1 MKMSK
6 CENDKIVNDKMVSSN
21 SQIFKSSNSQIFNSK
36 VVFDIFAEICKVPR
50 PSKHEERISQWLQD
64 FAASHGIE
72 CITDEAMNVI
82 MRVPATPGYE
92 DHEGIIL
99 QAHMDMVCEKNGDV
113 VHDFM
118 TDPIETYVD
127 GEWLKAK
134 GTTLGADNGIGISMA
149 LAAITDPELQ
159 HPAIECLFT
168 VDEETGLT
176 GAMKLQD
183 GMLRHKRLINL
194 DSEDDG
200 QIFIGCAGGIDTL
213 AKMHYEPVS
222 ISQIFKSSNSQIFKS
237 SNSQI
242 AIRLSVGGLLGGHSG
257 DDINKGRANANQLI
271 VWFLAR
277 IMPQTDLQLASINGG
292 NLRNA
297 IAREAEAVIAIP
309 LNYKEQIRIEWNHFV
324 AQMEGVFGEVEKDM
338 RMELETCDMP
348 DSFIPADKACRLIMA
363 LCECPHGMIAMSRDI
378 PGLVETSTNLASIKM
393 RQESLIQSVSKSG
406 LSTALPGSV
415 SKSGLSG
422 EAGLTGKSGL
432 SAEGGLSAE
441 RSVFCQPEGRS
452 YIEVNTSQRSS
463 KESSKHHLKW
473 VVEQALAM
481 ACDEVTHGDGYPGW
495 TPNPHSQLLETVKKA
510 YTDLYH
516 SEPKV
521 LAIHAGLECGLF
533 LEKYPYLDMVSIGP
547 QMYGVHSPQERLS
560 IPSTERCYAWLCQV
574 LKTL

>member
-1 MKMSK
+1 MEPK
-6 CENDKIVNDKMVSSN
+6 
-21 SQIFKSSNSQIFNSK
+21 Q
-36 VVFDIFAEICKVPR
+36 VFDIFAEICKVPR

-72 CITDEAMNVI
+72 CVADEAMNVI

-92 DHEGIIL
+92 EHEGVIL

-113 VHDFM
+113 EHDFM
-118 TDPIETYVD
+118 NDPIQTWVD

-134 GTTLGADNGIGISMA
+134 GTTLGADNGIGIAMA
-149 LAAITDPELQ
+149 LAVITDPELQ

-183 GMLRHKRLINL
+183 GMLKSKRLINL

-213 AKMHYEPVS
+213 AKMHYKGERLEA
-222 ISQIFKSSNSQIFKS
+222 KGERL
-237 SNSQI
+237 
-242 AIRLSVGGLLGGHSG
+242 AIRLSVSGLMGGHSG

-277 IMPQTDLQLASINGG
+277 IWPQAEIQLASIQGG

-297 IAREAEAVIAIP
+297 IAREAEAVITIP
-309 LNYKEQIRIEWNHFV
+309 MAYKEQIRIEWNHFV
-324 AQMEGVFGEVEKDM
+324 AQMEGVFGEIEKDM
-338 RMELETCDMP
+338 RLELETTDMP
-348 DSFIPADKACRLIMA
+348 ELFIPADKAYRLIIA
-363 LCECPHGMIAMSRDI
+363 LCECPHGMIAMSKEM

-393 RQESLIQSVSKSG
+393 K
-406 LSTALPGSV
+406 
-415 SKSGLSG
+415 
-422 EAGLTGKSGL
+422 
-432 SAEGGLSAE
+432 EG
-441 RSVFCQPEGRS
+441 

-463 KESSKHHLKW
+463 IETSKHHLKW
-473 VVEQALAM
+473 AVEQALSL

-495 TPNPHSQLLETVKKA
+495 APNPNSPLLEVVKKA
-510 YTDLYH
+510 YTDLFKA
-516 SEPKV
+516 EPQV

-560 IPSTERCYAWLCQV
+560 IPSTERCYAWLRQT
-574 LKTL
+574 LKSL

>member
-1 MKMSK
+1 MV
-6 CENDKIVNDKMVSSN
+6 NDKIVNVFEIF
-21 SQIFKSSNSQIFNSK
+21 SQICQ
-36 VVFDIFAEICKVPR
+36 VPR
-50 PSKHEERISQWLQD
+50 PSKHEERISKWLQD
-64 FAASHGIE
+64 FAASHNIE
-72 CITDEAMNVI
+72 CVADETMNVI

-92 DHEGIIL
+92 DHEGVIL

-113 VHDFM
+113 QHDFM
-118 TDPIETYVD
+118 TDPIQTYVD

-149 LAAITDPELQ
+149 LAAITDPNLQ

-183 GMLRHKRLINL
+183 GMLKSKRLINL

-213 AKMHYEPVS
+213 AKMHYEK
-222 ISQIFKSSNSQIFKS
+222 SQITNDK
-237 SNSQI
+237 SQI
-242 AIRLSVGGLLGGHSG
+242 AIRLSVSGLLGGHSG

-277 IMPQTDLQLASINGG
+277 IWPQTEIQLASISGG

-297 IAREAEAVIAIP
+297 IAREAEAVLVIP
-309 LNYKEQIRIEWNHFV
+309 MAYKEQIRIEWNHYV

-338 RMELETCDMP
+338 RLDLETTDMP
-348 DSFIPADKACRLIMA
+348 ETSIPSDKAYRLIMA
-363 LCECPHGMIAMSRDI
+363 LCECPHGMIAMSKDM

-393 RQESLIQSVSKSG
+393 KTTSNDVKQHQTMSN
-406 LSTALPGSV
+406 
-415 SKSGLSG
+415 
-422 EAGLTGKSGL
+422 
-432 SAEGGLSAE
+432 
-441 RSVFCQPEGRS
+441 

-463 KESSKHHLKW
+463 IESSKHHLKW
-473 VVEQALAM
+473 AVEQALSM

-495 TPNPHSQLLETVKKA
+495 APNPNSPLLEVVKKA
-510 YTDLYH
+510 YIDLFK

-533 LEKYPYLDMVSIGP
+533 LEKYPYLDMVSVGP

-560 IPSTERCYAWLCQV
+560 IPSTERCYLWLCQI
-574 LKTL
+574 LRSL

>member
-1 MKMSK
+1 MKNK
-6 CENDKIVNDKMVSSN
+6 
-21 SQIFKSSNSQIFNSK
+21 
-36 VVFDIFAEICKVPR
+36 VFDIFAEICKVPR
-50 PSKHEERISQWLQD
+50 PSKHEEQISQWLQS
-64 FAASHGIE
+64 FAAAHGIE
-72 CITDEAMNVI
+72 CIADEAMNVI

-118 TDPIETYVD
+118 TDPIETYID

-176 GAMKLQD
+176 GAMKLKD
-183 GMLRHKRLINL
+183 GMLKHKRLINL

-213 AKMHYEPVS
+213 AKMHYELCDK
-222 ISQIFKSSNSQIFKS
+222 SQITNDK
-237 SNSQI
+237 SQI
-242 AIRLSVGGLLGGHSG
+242 AIRLSVSGLLGGHSG
-257 DDINKGRANANQLI
+257 DDINKGRANANQLL

-277 IMPQTDLQLASINGG
+277 IWPQTEIQLSSISGG

-297 IAREAEAVIAIP
+297 IAREAEAVLIIP
-309 LNYKEQIRIEWNHFV
+309 MDYKEQIRIEWNNYV
-324 AQMEGVFGEVEKDM
+324 AQMENIFGQVEKDM
-338 RMELETCDMP
+338 RLDLETCDMP
-348 DSFIPADKACRLIMA
+348 DTFIPSDKAYRLVMA
-363 LCECPHGMIAMSRDI
+363 LCECPHGMIAMSKDM
-378 PGLVETSTNLASIKM
+378 PGLVETSTNLASVKM
-393 RQESLIQSVSKSG
+393 K
-406 LSTALPGSV
+406 
-415 SKSGLSG
+415 
-422 EAGLTGKSGL
+422 
-432 SAEGGLSAE
+432 EG
-441 RSVFCQPEGRS
+441 

-463 KESSKHHLKW
+463 IEASKHHLKW
-473 VVEQALAM
+473 AVEQALAL

-495 TPNPHSQLLETVKKA
+495 APNPNSPLLEVVKKA
-510 YTDLYH
+510 YTDLYK

-560 IPSTERCYAWLCQV
+560 IPSTERCYAWLCQT
-574 LKTL
+574 LKSL

>member
-1 MKMSK
+1 MNNK
-6 CENDKIVNDKMVSSN
+6 
-21 SQIFKSSNSQIFNSK
+21 
-36 VVFDIFAEICKVPR
+36 VFDIFAEICKVPR
-50 PSKHEERISQWLQD
+50 PSKHEERISKWLQD
-64 FAASHGIE
+64 FAAAHGIE
-72 CITDEAMNVI
+72 CVADEAMNVI

-92 DHEGIIL
+92 NHEGVIL

-113 VHDFM
+113 QHDFM

-176 GAMKLQD
+176 GAEKLKD
-183 GMLRHKRLINL
+183 GMLQSKRLINL

-213 AKMHYEPVS
+213 AKMHYEQ
-222 ISQIFKSSNSQIFKS
+222 SQITNHK
-237 SNSQI
+237 SQI
-242 AIRLSVGGLLGGHSG
+242 AIRLSVSGLLGGHSG
-257 DDINKGRANANQLI
+257 DDINKGRTNANQLI

-277 IMPQTDLQLASINGG
+277 IWPQTEVQLASINGG

-297 IAREAEAVIAIP
+297 LAREAEAIITIP
-309 LNYKEQIRIEWNHFV
+309 MAFKEDIRIAWNHFV

-338 RMELETCDMP
+338 RLELETCEMP
-348 DSFIPADKACRLIMA
+348 EIFIPADKAYRLIMA
-363 LCECPHGMIAMSRDI
+363 LCECPHGMIAMSKEM

-393 RQESLIQSVSKSG
+393 RDG
-406 LSTALPGSV
+406 
-415 SKSGLSG
+415 
-422 EAGLTGKSGL
+422 
-432 SAEGGLSAE
+432 
-441 RSVFCQPEGRS
+441 

-463 KESSKHHLKW
+463 IEASKHHLKW
-473 VVEQALAM
+473 AVEQALSM

-495 TPNPHSQLLETVKKA
+495 APNPKSELLEVVKKA
-510 YTDLYH
+510 YIDLYKA
-516 SEPKV
+516 EPKV

-533 LEKYPYLDMVSIGP
+533 LEKYPYLDMISIGP
-547 QMYGVHSPQERLS
+547 QMVGVHSPQERLS
-560 IPSTERCYAWLCQV
+560 IPSTDKCYQWLCQT
-574 LKTL
+574 LKSL

>member
-1 MKMSK
+1 MEPKAVF
-6 CENDKIVNDKMVSSN
+6 EIF
-21 SQIFKSSNSQIFNSK
+21 SQIN
-36 VVFDIFAEICKVPR
+36 KVPR
-50 PSKHEERISQWLQD
+50 PSKHEEKISKWLCD
-64 FAASHGIE
+64 FAAAHHIE
-72 CITDEAMNVI
+72 YVADEAMNVI

-92 DHEGIIL
+92 DHEGVIL

-113 VHDFM
+113 QHDFM
-118 TDPIETYVD
+118 TDPIQTYVD

-134 GTTLGADNGIGISMA
+134 GTTLGGDDGIGISMA
-149 LAAITDPELQ
+149 LAAITDPELP

-183 GMLRHKRLINL
+183 GMLRSKRLINL

-213 AKMHYEPVS
+213 AKMHYEP
-222 ISQIFKSSNSQIFKS
+222 INSTSYIDPS
-237 SNSQI
+237 YI
-242 AIRLSVGGLLGGHSG
+242 AIRLSVGGLMGGHSG

-277 IMPQTDLQLASINGG
+277 IWPQTELHLASINGG

-309 LNYKEQIRIEWNHFV
+309 MTYKEQIRIEWNRFI

-338 RMELETCDMP
+338 RLDLETTDMP
-348 DSFIPADKACRLIMA
+348 ETFIPDDKAYRLIMA
-363 LCECPHGMIAMSRDI
+363 LCECPHGMIAMSKDM
-378 PGLVETSTNLASIKM
+378 PGLVETSTNLASVKM
-393 RQESLIQSVSKSG
+393 R
-406 LSTALPGSV
+406 
-415 SKSGLSG
+415 
-422 EAGLTGKSGL
+422 
-432 SAEGGLSAE
+432 EG
-441 RSVFCQPEGRS
+441 

-463 KESSKHHLKW
+463 IEASKHHLKW
-473 VVEQALAM
+473 AVEQALSL

-495 TPNPHSQLLETVKKA
+495 APNPNSPLLEVVRKA
-510 YTDLYH
+510 YVDLFNA
-516 SEPKV
+516 EPQV

-560 IPSTERCYAWLCQV
+560 IPSTERCYRWLCQT
-574 LKTL
+574 LKSL

>member
-1 MKMSK
+1 MKPK
-6 CENDKIVNDKMVSSN
+6 
-21 SQIFKSSNSQIFNSK
+21 Q
-36 VVFDIFAEICKVPR
+36 VFDIFAEICKVPR

-72 CITDEAMNVI
+72 CVADEAMNVI

-92 DHEGIIL
+92 EHEGVIL

-113 VHDFM
+113 EHDFM
-118 TDPIETYVD
+118 NDPIQTWVD

-134 GTTLGADNGIGISMA
+134 GTTLGADNGIGIAMA
-149 LAAITDPELQ
+149 LAVITDKELQ

-183 GMLRHKRLINL
+183 GMLKSKRLINL

-213 AKMHYEPVS
+213 AKMHYKGERLEA
-222 ISQIFKSSNSQIFKS
+222 KGERL
-237 SNSQI
+237 
-242 AIRLSVGGLLGGHSG
+242 AIRLSVSGLMGGHSG

-277 IMPQTDLQLASINGG
+277 IWPQTEIQLASIHGG

-297 IAREAEAVIAIP
+297 IAREAEAVITIP
-309 LNYKEQIRIEWNHFV
+309 MAYKEQIRIEWNNFV
-324 AQMEGVFGEVEKDM
+324 AQMEGVFGEIEKDM
-338 RMELETCDMP
+338 RLELETTDMP
-348 DSFIPADKACRLIMA
+348 ELFIPADKAYRLIMA
-363 LCECPHGMIAMSRDI
+363 LCECPHGMIAMSKEM

-393 RQESLIQSVSKSG
+393 K
-406 LSTALPGSV
+406 
-415 SKSGLSG
+415 
-422 EAGLTGKSGL
+422 
-432 SAEGGLSAE
+432 EG
-441 RSVFCQPEGRS
+441 

-463 KESSKHHLKW
+463 IEASKHHLKW
-473 VVEQALAM
+473 AVEQALSL

-495 TPNPHSQLLETVKKA
+495 APNPNSPLLEVVKKA
-510 YTDLYH
+510 YTDLFKA
-516 SEPKV
+516 EPQV

-560 IPSTERCYAWLCQV
+560 IPSTERCYAWLRQT
-574 LKTL
+574 LKSL

>member
-1 MKMSK
+1 MNNK
-6 CENDKIVNDKMVSSN
+6 
-21 SQIFKSSNSQIFNSK
+21 
-36 VVFDIFAEICKVPR
+36 VFDIFAEICKVPR
-50 PSKHEERISQWLQD
+50 PSKHEERISKWLQD
-64 FAASHGIE
+64 FAAAHGIE
-72 CITDEAMNVI
+72 CVVDEAMNVI

-92 DHEGIIL
+92 NHEGVIL

-113 VHDFM
+113 QHDFM

-176 GAMKLQD
+176 GAEKLKD
-183 GMLRHKRLINL
+183 GMLQSKRLINL

-213 AKMHYEPVS
+213 AKMHYEQ
-222 ISQIFKSSNSQIFKS
+222 SQITNHK
-237 SNSQI
+237 SQI
-242 AIRLSVGGLLGGHSG
+242 AIRLSVSGLLGGHSG
-257 DDINKGRANANQLI
+257 DDINKGRANSNQLI

-277 IMPQTDLQLASINGG
+277 IWPQTEVQLASINGG

-297 IAREAEAVIAIP
+297 IAREAQAVIAVP
-309 LNYKEQIRIEWNHFV
+309 MEYKEQIRIEWNHFV
-324 AQMEGVFGEVEKDM
+324 AQMEGVLGEVEKDM
-338 RMELETCDMP
+338 RLELETCEMP
-348 DSFIPADKACRLIMA
+348 ETFIPADKAYRLIMA
-363 LCECPHGMIAMSRDI
+363 LCECPHGMIAMSKEM

-393 RQESLIQSVSKSG
+393 RDG
-406 LSTALPGSV
+406 
-415 SKSGLSG
+415 
-422 EAGLTGKSGL
+422 
-432 SAEGGLSAE
+432 
-441 RSVFCQPEGRS
+441 

-463 KESSKHHLKW
+463 KEPAKHHLKW
-473 VVEQALAM
+473 AVEQALSL

-495 TPNPHSQLLETVKKA
+495 APNPNSPLLEVVKKA
-510 YTDLYH
+510 YENLFKA
-516 SEPKV
+516 EPKV

-560 IPSTERCYAWLCQV
+560 IPSTDKCYQWLCQT
-574 LKTL
+574 LKSL

>member
-1 MKMSK
+1 MNNK
-6 CENDKIVNDKMVSSN
+6 
-21 SQIFKSSNSQIFNSK
+21 
-36 VVFDIFAEICKVPR
+36 VFDIFAEICKVPR
-50 PSKHEERISQWLQD
+50 PSKHEERISKWLQD
-64 FAASHGIE
+64 FAAAHGIE
-72 CITDEAMNVI
+72 CVADEAMNVI

-92 DHEGIIL
+92 NHEGVIL

-113 VHDFM
+113 QHDFM

-127 GEWLKAK
+127 DEWLKAK

-176 GAMKLQD
+176 GAEKLKD
-183 GMLRHKRLINL
+183 GMLQSKRLINL

-213 AKMHYEPVS
+213 AKMHYKPEPLPFREGQGVG
-222 ISQIFKSSNSQIFKS
+222 
-237 SNSQI
+237 SQI
-242 AIRLSVGGLLGGHSG
+242 AIRLSVSGLLGGHSG

-277 IMPQTDLQLASINGG
+277 IWPQTEVQLASINGG

-297 IAREAEAVIAIP
+297 LAREAEAIITIP
-309 LNYKEQIRIEWNHFV
+309 MAFKEDIRIEWNHFV

-338 RMELETCDMP
+338 RLELETCEMP
-348 DSFIPADKACRLIMA
+348 ETFIPADKAYRLIMA
-363 LCECPHGMIAMSRDI
+363 LCECPHGMIAMSKEM

-393 RQESLIQSVSKSG
+393 RDG
-406 LSTALPGSV
+406 
-415 SKSGLSG
+415 
-422 EAGLTGKSGL
+422 
-432 SAEGGLSAE
+432 
-441 RSVFCQPEGRS
+441 

-463 KESSKHHLKW
+463 KEPAKHHLKW
-473 VVEQALAM
+473 AVEQSLSL

-495 TPNPHSQLLETVKKA
+495 APNPNSPLLEVVKKA
-510 YTDLYH
+510 YTDLFKA
-516 SEPKV
+516 EPKV

-560 IPSTERCYAWLCQV
+560 IPSTDKCYQWLCQT
-574 LKTL
+574 LKSL

>member
-1 MKMSK
+1 MKNK
-6 CENDKIVNDKMVSSN
+6 
-21 SQIFKSSNSQIFNSK
+21 
-36 VVFDIFAEICKVPR
+36 VFDIFAEICKVPR
-50 PSKHEERISQWLQD
+50 PSKHEEQISRWLQEW
-64 FAASHGIE
+64 AAAHGIE
-72 CITDEAMNVI
+72 CFADEAMNVI

-92 DHEGIIL
+92 DHEGVIL
-99 QAHMDMVCEKNGDV
+99 QAHMDMVCEKHGDV
-113 VHDFM
+113 SHDFM

-134 GTTLGADNGIGISMA
+134 GTTLGGDDGIGISMA

-183 GMLRHKRLINL
+183 GVLRHKKLINL

-213 AKMHYEPVS
+213 AKMHYEA
-222 ISQIFKSSNSQIFKS
+222 IDKSQISNLK
-237 SNSQI
+237 SQI
-242 AIRLSVGGLLGGHSG
+242 AIRLSVTGLQGGHSG

-277 IMPQTDLQLASINGG
+277 MLPQTDVQVASINGG

-297 IAREAEAVIAIP
+297 IAREAEAVITVPMA
-309 LNYKEQIRIEWNHFV
+309 YKEQIRIDWNRFV
-324 AQMEGVFGEVEKDM
+324 AQMEGVFGEVEKEM
-338 RMELETCDMP
+338 RLELETTDMP
-348 DSFIPADKACRLIMA
+348 ERFIPAEKAYRLIMA
-363 LCECPHGMIAMSRDI
+363 LCECPHGMIAMSQDI

-393 RQESLIQSVSKSG
+393 K
-406 LSTALPGSV
+406 
-415 SKSGLSG
+415 
-422 EAGLTGKSGL
+422 
-432 SAEGGLSAE
+432 EGYVE
-441 RSVFCQPEGRS
+441 
-452 YIEVNTSQRSS
+452 INTSQRSS
-463 KESSKHHLKW
+463 KEEAKHHLKW

-495 TPNPHSQLLETVKKA
+495 APNTNSPLLEVVKKA
-510 YTDLYH
+510 YTDLYK

-560 IPSTERCYAWLCQV
+560 IPSTERCYEWLCQI

>member
-1 MKMSK
+1 MEPK
-6 CENDKIVNDKMVSSN
+6 
-21 SQIFKSSNSQIFNSK
+21 Q
-36 VVFDIFAEICKVPR
+36 VFDIFAEICKVPR
-50 PSKHEERISQWLQD
+50 PSKHEERISQWLQQ
-64 FAASHGIE
+64 FAAEHGIE
-72 CITDEAMNVI
+72 CVADEAMNVI

-92 DHEGIIL
+92 DHEGVIL

-113 VHDFM
+113 NHDFM
-118 TDPIETYVD
+118 ADPIETFVD

-134 GTTLGADNGIGISMA
+134 GTTLGADNGIGIAMA
-149 LAAITDPELQ
+149 LAAITDKELA

-183 GMLRHKRLINL
+183 GVLKHKRLINL

-213 AKMHYEPVS
+213 AKMHYNQSPITNHQS
-222 ISQIFKSSNSQIFKS
+222 P
-237 SNSQI
+237 I
-242 AIRLSVGGLLGGHSG
+242 AIRLSVSGLMGGHSG
-257 DDINKGRANANQLI
+257 DDINKGRANANQIL

-277 IMPQTDLQLASINGG
+277 IWPQTEVQLASINGG

-297 IAREAEAVIAIP
+297 IAREAEAVLCVP
-309 LNYKEQIRIEWNHFV
+309 MSYKEQICIEWNRFV
-324 AQMEGVFGEVEKDM
+324 AQMEGVFGDVEKEM
-338 RMELETCDMP
+338 RLELETCDIP
-348 DSFIPADKACRLIMA
+348 DTCIPAEKAYRLIMA
-363 LCECPHGMIAMSRDI
+363 LCECPHGMIAMSSEM

-393 RQESLIQSVSKSG
+393 K
-406 LSTALPGSV
+406 
-415 SKSGLSG
+415 
-422 EAGLTGKSGL
+422 
-432 SAEGGLSAE
+432 EG
-441 RSVFCQPEGRS
+441 

-463 KESSKHHLKW
+463 IEASKHHLKW
-473 VVEQALAM
+473 VVEQALSM

-495 TPNPHSQLLETVKKA
+495 APNPKSKLLEIVKKA
-510 YTDLYH
+510 YIDLYK

-560 IPSTERCYAWLCQV
+560 IPSTERCYKWLCR
-574 LKTL
+574 TLRTL

>member
-1 MKMSK
+1 M
-6 CENDKIVNDKMVSSN
+6 NR
-21 SQIFKSSNSQIFNSK
+21 
-36 VVFDIFAEICKVPR
+36 VFDIFAEICKVPR
-50 PSKHEERISQWLQD
+50 PSKHEEQISRWLQD
-64 FAASHGIE
+64 FAAAHGIE
-72 CITDEAMNVI
+72 CIADEAMNVI

-92 DHEGIIL
+92 DHEGVIL

-113 VHDFM
+113 QHDFLK
-118 TDPIETYVD
+118 DPIETFVD
-127 GEWLKAK
+127 GDWLKAK
-134 GTTLGADNGIGISMA
+134 GTTLGGDDGIGISMA
-149 LAAITDPELQ
+149 LAAITDANLP

-176 GAMKLQD
+176 GAEKLQD
-183 GMLRHKRLINL
+183 GVLKHKRLINL

-213 AKMHYEPVS
+213 AKMHYKGERLEVKGERLG
-222 ISQIFKSSNSQIFKS
+222 IL
-237 SNSQI
+237 
-242 AIRLSVGGLLGGHSG
+242 LSVSGLTGGHSG

-277 IMPQTDLQLASINGG
+277 IWPQTDIQLASINGG

-297 IAREAEAVIAIP
+297 IAREAEAVLAIP
-309 LNYKEQIRIEWNHFV
+309 MAYKEQIRVEWNQFV

-338 RMELETCDMP
+338 RLEMETCDMP
-348 DSFIPADKACRLIMA
+348 EIFIPADKAYRLVMA
-363 LCECPHGMIAMSRDI
+363 LCECPHGMIAMSHEM

-393 RQESLIQSVSKSG
+393 R
-406 LSTALPGSV
+406 
-415 SKSGLSG
+415 
-422 EAGLTGKSGL
+422 
-432 SAEGGLSAE
+432 EG
-441 RSVFCQPEGRS
+441 

-463 KESSKHHLKW
+463 IESSKHHLKW
-473 VVEQALAM
+473 AVEQALSM

-495 TPNPHSQLLETVKKA
+495 APNPNSPLLETVKKA
-510 YTDLYH
+510 YMDLFK

-560 IPSTERCYAWLCQV
+560 ISSTERCYQWLCQT
-574 LKTL
+574 LKSL

>member
-1 MKMSK
+1 M
-6 CENDKIVNDKMVSSN
+6 
-21 SQIFKSSNSQIFNSK
+21 QIFHYLCTKFEIIMEPK
-36 VVFDIFAEICKVPR
+36 AVFDIFAEICKVPR
-50 PSKHEERISQWLQD
+50 PSKHEEKISQWLQS
-64 FAASHGIE
+64 FAAEHGIE
-72 CITDEAMNVI
+72 CIADEAMNVI

-99 QAHMDMVCEKNGDV
+99 QAHMDMVAEKDGNV
-113 VHDFM
+113 EHDFM
-118 TDPIETYVD
+118 TDPIETWVD

-134 GTTLGADNGIGISMA
+134 GTTLGADNGIGIAMA
-149 LAAITDPELQ
+149 LAAITDKELA

-176 GAMKLQD
+176 GAEKLQD
-183 GMLRHKRLINL
+183 GMLKGKRLINL

-213 AKMHYEPVS
+213 ARMKYEPLK
-222 ISQIFKSSNSQIFKS
+222 IEDLRLKNLL
-237 SNSQI
+237 
-242 AIRLSVGGLLGGHSG
+242 AIRLSVSGLMGGHSG

-277 IMPQTDLQLASINGG
+277 IWPQTEMQLASINGG

-297 IAREAEAVIAIP
+297 IAREAEATVLIP
-309 LNYKEQIRIEWNHFV
+309 MAYKEQIRIEWNRYV

-338 RMELETCDMP
+338 RLELETTDMP
-348 DSFIPADKACRLIMA
+348 ETIIPTDKAYRLIMA
-363 LCECPHGMIAMSRDI
+363 LCECPHGMIAMSQEM

-393 RQESLIQSVSKSG
+393 K
-406 LSTALPGSV
+406 
-415 SKSGLSG
+415 
-422 EAGLTGKSGL
+422 
-432 SAEGGLSAE
+432 EG
-441 RSVFCQPEGRS
+441 

-463 KESSKHHLKW
+463 KEASKHHLKW
-473 VVEQALAM
+473 AVEQALAM

-495 TPNPHSQLLETVKKA
+495 APNPHSPLLEVVKKA
-510 YTDLYH
+510 YIDLYKA
-516 SEPKV
+516 EPKV

-560 IPSTERCYAWLCQV
+560 IPSTERCYAWLCQT
-574 LKTL
+574 LKSL

>member
-1 MKMSK
+1 MEPKA
-6 CENDKIVNDKMVSSN
+6 
-21 SQIFKSSNSQIFNSK
+21 
-36 VVFDIFAEICKVPR
+36 VFDIFAQINQVPR
-50 PSKHEERISQWLQD
+50 PSKHEERISRWLQD
-64 FAASHGIE
+64 FAAEHGIE
-72 CITDEAMNVI
+72 CVTDEAMNVI

-92 DHEGIIL
+92 DHEGVIL

-113 VHDFM
+113 EHDFM
-118 TDPIETYVD
+118 SDPIQTYVD

-134 GTTLGADNGIGISMA
+134 GTTLGADDGIGISMA
-149 LAAITDPELQ
+149 LAAITDETLP

-183 GMLRHKRLINL
+183 GMLRHKRLINI

-222 ISQIFKSSNSQIFKS
+222 AISHQPSA
-237 SNSQI
+237 I
-242 AIRLSVGGLLGGHSG
+242 AIHLSVSGLMGGHSG
-257 DDINKGRANANQLI
+257 DDINKGRANANQIL

-277 IMPQTDLQLASINGG
+277 LWPQTEVQLASIQGG

-297 IAREAEAVIAIP
+297 IAREAEAIIAIP
-309 LNYKEQIRIEWNHFV
+309 MVYKEQIRIEWNHFV

-338 RMELETCDMP
+338 RLDLETCDMP
-348 DSFIPADKACRLIMA
+348 ELFIPAEKAYRLVMA
-363 LCECPHGMIAMSRDI
+363 LCECPHGMIAMSKDM

-393 RQESLIQSVSKSG
+393 K
-406 LSTALPGSV
+406 
-415 SKSGLSG
+415 
-422 EAGLTGKSGL
+422 
-432 SAEGGLSAE
+432 EG
-441 RSVFCQPEGRS
+441 F
-452 YIEVNTSQRSS
+452 IEVNTSQRSS
-463 KESSKHHLKW
+463 IEASKHHLKW
-473 VVEQALAM
+473 AVEQALSM

-495 TPNPHSQLLETVKKA
+495 APNTHSALLEVTKQA
-510 YTDLYH
+510 YKDLFH
-516 SEPKV
+516 AEPQV

-547 QMYGVHSPQERLS
+547 QMHGVHSPQERLS
-560 IPSTERCYAWLCQV
+560 IPSTERCYRWLCQV